1 MTGTKYSA
9 LEEALKKHRED
20 QVVMTFSEI
29 ERIIGSKLPE
39 SAFKHRAW
47 WSNNPSNSVITV
59 AWKNAGFETAQVEM
73 EAHRLVFRRIGAR
86 KADRIAAVAPKQPQ
100 PPEKGRSYTI
110 DLRHPLLGAL
120 KGTIRIAP
128 GTNLSEPADPE
139 WGGE

>member
-20 QVVMTFSEI
+20 QVAMTFSEI
-29 ERIIGSKLPE
+29 ERIIGSKLPPT
-39 SAFKHRAW
+39 AFKHRAW

-73 EAHRLVFRRIGAR
+73 EAHRLVFRRI
-86 KADRIAAVAPKQPQ
+86 AAVAPKQPQ
-100 PPEKGRSYTI
+100 QPEKGRSYTI